1 MTRDQKINFLVVPI
15 TIAIVGIVTL
25 ILALCKQDWKYYLI
39 GGMLGLMCHGLMVKQ
54 NARMLRMTRLDP
66 THTTYN
72 PKKST
77 ILWYLLRF
85 ALVLVVFV
93 VLGFLAKDK
102 PRKDFVISMIIALAG
117 YLTLKVIFL
126 IMLLCIRE
134 KVVKEWP
141 CCIQCQAQL
150 GRH

>member
-15 TIAIVGIVTL
+15 TLAVVGIVTL
-25 ILALCKQDWKYYLI
+25 ILFLCKQDWKYYLI

-54 NARMLRMTRLDP
+54 NARMTRMTKLDP
-66 THTTYN
+66 THTTFN

-93 VLGFLAKDK
+93 VLGFLAKDRE
-102 PRKDFVISMIIALAG
+102 RKDFVISMLIALGG
-117 YLTLKVIFL
+117 YMTLKIIFI
-126 IMLLCIRE
+126 IMLMCVRE
-134 KVVKEWP
+134 KVVKE
-141 CCIQCQAQL
+141 
-150 GRH
+150 

>member
-15 TIAIVGIVTL
+15 TLAVVGIVTL
-25 ILALCKQDWKYYLI
+25 ILFLCKQDWKYYLI

-54 NARMLRMTRLDP
+54 NARMTRMTKLDP
-66 THTTYN
+66 THTTFN

-93 VLGFLAKDK
+93 VLGFLAKDRE
-102 PRKDFVISMIIALAG
+102 RKDFVISMLIALGG
-117 YLTLKVIFL
+117 YMTLKVIFI
-126 IMLLCIRE
+126 IMLMCVRE
-134 KVVKEWP
+134 KVVKE
-141 CCIQCQAQL
+141 
-150 GRH
+150 

>member
-15 TIAIVGIVTL
+15 TLAVVGIVAL
-25 ILALCKQDWKYYLI
+25 ILFLCKQDWKYYLI

-54 NARMLRMTRLDP
+54 NARMTRMTKLDP
-66 THTTYN
+66 THTSFN

-85 ALVLVVFV
+85 VLVLVVFV

-102 PRKDFVISMIIALAG
+102 PRQEFVISMLIALGG
-117 YLTLKVIFL
+117 YMTLKIIFI
-126 IMLLCIRE
+126 IMLLCFRE
-134 KVVKEWP
+134 KVVKE
-141 CCIQCQAQL
+141 
-150 GRH
+150 

>member
-15 TIAIVGIVTL
+15 TLAIVGIVTL
-25 ILALCKQDWKYYLI
+25 VLFLCKQDWKYYLI

-54 NARMLRMTRLDP
+54 NARMMRMTKLDP
-66 THTTYN
+66 TNTVFN

-85 ALVLVVFV
+85 GLVLVVFV

-102 PRKDFVISMIIALAG
+102 PREPINEFVISMLIALGG
-117 YLTLKVIFL
+117 YITLKIVFL
-126 IMLLCIRE
+126 IILLCFRK
-134 KVVKEWP
+134 KVVKE
-141 CCIQCQAQL
+141 
-150 GRH
+150 

>member
-15 TIAIVGIVTL
+15 TLAVVGIVAL
-25 ILALCKQDWKYYLI
+25 ILFLCKQDWKYYLI

-54 NARMLRMTRLDP
+54 NARMTRMTKLDP
-66 THTTYN
+66 THTAFN

-85 ALVLVVFV
+85 VLVLVVFV

-102 PRKDFVISMIIALAG
+102 PRQEFVISMLIALGG
-117 YLTLKVIFL
+117 YMTLKIIFI
-126 IMLLCIRE
+126 IMLLCFRE
-134 KVVKEWP
+134 KVVKE
-141 CCIQCQAQL
+141 
-150 GRH
+150 